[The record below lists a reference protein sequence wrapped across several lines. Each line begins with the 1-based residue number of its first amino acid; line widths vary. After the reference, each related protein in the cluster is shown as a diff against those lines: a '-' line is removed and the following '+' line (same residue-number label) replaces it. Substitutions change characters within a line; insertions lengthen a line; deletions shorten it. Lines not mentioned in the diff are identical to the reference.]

1 MSTKSSNTD
10 MTWHGLDVSEH
21 KPYWPFFLT
30 DCDLCFCPRSA
41 DVMPITKI
49 HFLGKA
55 REGLWITAKNNP
67 RFLVRDHNGQA
78 LAYVYF
84 EDEPGGDRRQPYHD
98 ADRHLYRGR

>member
-1 MSTKSSNTD
+1 
-10 MTWHGLDVSEH
+10 
-21 KPYWPFFLT
+21 
-30 DCDLCFCPRSA
+30 
-41 DVMPITKI
+41 MPITKI

-84 EDEPGGDRRQPYHD
+84 EDEPGRRSAATLPRRRSSPISRAISAISKSAPKCFIVAAKQPD
-98 ADRHLYRGR
+98 GTLQGRAWRAGRDGVTPPM